1 MLRLE
6 DALAAVQT
14 HPQLRVAEAAAL
26 EADARADQSRSA
38 LLPSVGGRASYGLS
52 TVTGSSLSAQLSG
65 SALIWDFGQSRQTW
79 LASASGADARAAMV
93 QDVLLQL
100 RLTVYQAYFT
110 AVATQT
116 LVGVAQQAL
125 DNQLRHAA
133 QVAAFVA
140 VGSRAEVDLAIVQ
153 TQVANARVVLL
164 QAQNAEEVGRAQLA
178 LAMGVDHLDLEV
190 SDTPFPAVVG
200 EEEAVEALLGE
211 AWKARPEAMVLQYQ
225 LEGAA
230 AAVRATKAGYAPALS
245 VSGAVGE
252 AGAPGA
258 LGASASAGVALDVP
272 LFQGLSLKAQQAAA
286 EAVLSGLQAQED
298 LLRQQ
303 LRVEIVQAQRSVSA
317 GKAILEA
324 SQEAVAAARRQS
336 DQAERRYAT
345 GAGSAL
351 ELEDAQLAL
360 SNALAQ
366 EVRAVYGLASARAL
380 LLAAL
385 GRV

>member
-100 RLTVYQAYFT
+100 RLSVYQAYFT

-116 LVGVAQQAL
+116 LVEVAQQAL

-164 QAQNAEEVGRAQLA
+164 QAQNAEDVGRAQLA

-200 EEEAVEALLGE
+200 EEGAVE
-211 AWKARPEAMVLQYQ
+211 
-225 LEGAA
+225 
-230 AAVRATKAGYAPALS
+230 
-245 VSGAVGE
+245 
-252 AGAPGA
+252 
-258 LGASASAGVALDVP
+258 
-272 LFQGLSLKAQQAAA
+272 
-286 EAVLSGLQAQED
+286 D
-298 LLRQQ
+298 L
-303 LRVEIVQAQRSVSA
+303 
-317 GKAILEA
+317 
-324 SQEAVAAARRQS
+324 
-336 DQAERRYAT
+336 
-345 GAGSAL
+345 
-351 ELEDAQLAL
+351 
-360 SNALAQ
+360 
-366 EVRAVYGLASARAL
+366 
-380 LLAAL
+380 
-385 GRV
+385 